1 MINSFCMCPVWLVL
15 EAMLPSLI
23 ADLKVP
29 TISSDISTA
38 VCCADEKISGFRPS
52 NVSQR
57 LATSPIV
64 SLCLCHRE
72 ILPGRCSHAAWA
84 GQPGLG
90 FHLSSFSSLSSLSS
104 FFPSRPKEKDMP
116 APTTSLDSWN
126 NSCENKDSSKCVAHE
141 DLPFPQKCHTHPS
154 FCLLG
159 FMSRKL
165 QD

>member
-1 MINSFCMCPVWLVL
+1 MCPVWLVL

-38 VCCADEKISGFRPS
+38 VCCADEKISGLRPS

-84 GQPGLG
+84 ARAARPWFSLVLL
-90 FHLSSFSSLSSLSS
+90 FLLVLLILLLSQSAE
-104 FFPSRPKEKDMP
+104 REGH
-116 APTTSLDSWN
+116 A
-126 NSCENKDSSKCVAHE
+126 C
-141 DLPFPQKCHTHPS
+141 THN
-154 FCLLG
+154 LTRQLE
-159 FMSRKL
+159 
-165 QD
+165 